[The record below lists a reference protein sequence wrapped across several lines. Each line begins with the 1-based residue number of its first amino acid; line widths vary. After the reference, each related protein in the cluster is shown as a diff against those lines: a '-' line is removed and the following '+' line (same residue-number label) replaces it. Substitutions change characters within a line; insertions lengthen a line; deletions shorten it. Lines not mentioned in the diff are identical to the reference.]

1 MMTTV
6 CASQPTQLPVRPP
19 AAEHAAEHAPHA
31 EGEEDKPGFE
41 RVIVVRVGERSGA
54 RVCDAV
60 AKGEEQS

>member
-1 MMTTV
+1 M
-6 CASQPTQLPVRPP
+6 QLPVRPP
-19 AAEHAAEHAPHA
+19 AAEHTTEHAPRA
-31 EGEEDKPGFE
+31 EGEEDNPGYE